1 MSAKPPLSDATH
13 PDDSAASGDPVGS
26 GRRSERLRELI
37 TMALY
42 ISLSLLAVMIA
53 LGGEGGEE
61 DSFRQALTVFLAGV
75 GLLLAHWLA
84 ARLSTRV
91 VGGTEEQLDVLAAQ
105 LAGGISVT
113 IVAVIPILL
122 IGGDA
127 GRLVAELLL
136 LGLVVLAGYRA
147 TRVAGLSRLRAVAYL
162 AATVAIALGVI
173 LFKAFFAH

>member
-1 MSAKPPLSDATH
+1 MPGEPPLSASTSA
-13 PDDSAASGDPVGS
+13 DDSTGSPEADRS
-26 GRRSERLRELI
+26 GRRRERLRELI

-75 GLLLAHWLA
+75 GLLLAHWVA

-91 VGGTEEQLDVLAAQ
+91 VGGTQEQLDVLAAQ

-113 IVAVIPILL
+113 IVAVIPILVL
-122 IGGDA
+122 GNDA
-127 GRLVAELLL
+127 GRITSELLL

-147 TRVAGLSRLRAVAYL
+147 TRVAGLSRARAAVYL
-162 AATVAIALGVI
+162 AATVAVALGVI
-173 LFKAFFAH
+173 LFKAFLAH